1 MTIETVLIIIG
12 LCLAACYVVFEYQKA
27 AIPPYQEPV
36 APEPVAPEP
45 VAPEPVA
52 PEPDLSE
59 QWVKATKADTLD
71 NIDKWN
77 AKVGDKIWYK
87 PDDGALTEAQVA
99 QIKETVVVPQA
110 VWPFPQ
116 GPKP

>member
-1 MTIETVLIIIG
+1 MTIEVVLIIMG
-12 LCLAACYVVFEYQKA
+12 LCLAACYVVFEYQKSA
-27 AIPPYQEPV
+27 TPPYQ
-36 APEPVAPEP
+36 
-45 VAPEPVA
+45 EPVA

-59 QWVKATKADTLD
+59 QWVAATKADTLD

-87 PDDGALTEAQVA
+87 PDDGPLTPAQVA
-99 QIKETVVVPQA
+99 QIKETAVIPQA